1 MNEQRYPLLEDLHV
15 LRTAALTSIRDRAF
29 DALPLYY
36 EEYSDG
42 IVSGCRISVNH
53 DSLTVEPGIIRHGG
67 FMYFLRQPMPVTYA
81 PTEEYMVLK
90 MRFGMPQETESFLER
105 SLRLVLSPDMDVHPD
120 EMELARFKLKSGA
133 ILRTKYTDFFD
144 RVTEF
149 NTVDF
154 IHSPYAAIGRS
165 TLHPEIV
172 ASFAKEAVI
181 YNLTTLDEAFCLTAL
196 QNLPVSYEQV
206 AFYIRQRLKQETAD
220 FDNEGLY
227 QGLCSI
233 LRELQ
238 GGGRVTIGRAQRA
251 RREVFVD

>member
-36 EEYSDG
+36 AEYSDG
-42 IVSGCRISVNH
+42 IVSGCGISINR
-53 DSLTVEPGIIRHGG
+53 DSLTVEPGIVRHGG
-67 FMYFLRQPMPVTYA
+67 FMYFLRQPMPLTYA
-81 PTEEYMVLK
+81 PTEEYMILK
-90 MRFGMPQETESFLER
+90 LRFGMPQETESFLER

-149 NTVDF
+149 NTVNV

-165 TLHPEIV
+165 TLHPEVV
-172 ASFAKEAVI
+172 AAFAKEAAA
-181 YNLTTLDEAFCLTAL
+181 YQLEPLDEAFCLAAL
-196 QNLPVSYEQV
+196 QNLPVAYEQV
-206 AFYIRQRLKQETAD
+206 AFYLRRRLKQDTAE

-227 QGLCSI
+227 QGLCQV
-233 LRELQ
+233 LREVQ
-238 GGGRVTIGRAQRA
+238 TGGRIAMGRAHRA
-251 RREVFVD
+251 RREVYVD